1 MFIVTIRTLILYTL
15 IVIGLRVMGKRQIGE
30 LQPGELVVAIL
41 ISDLA
46 AVPMG
51 DPGIPLLYGIIPI
64 FTLIIMEIALSQI
77 SLKSRKF
84 RRILTGKP
92 SVIIHNGKVL
102 REEMEKIRSFVSGRP
117 SVIMLKGIVDEEEMR
132 KLRFNLSDLTEE
144 LRQQG
149 YLDISQID
157 TAILETNGTLTL
169 VPKSRYK
176 APDCSDMGIKAR
188 QDALPYIL
196 ISDGKLNETNL
207 RKSGFDHKWLM
218 SQIKVNGGKGI
229 EDVFI
234 MTYYMDS
241 CFIQLKGVKIS
252 G

>member
-1 MFIVTIRTLILYTL
+1 MLITIIRTLILYLL
-15 IVIGLRVMGKRQIGE
+15 IVVALRVMGKRQIGE

-51 DPGIPLLYGIIPI
+51 DPGIPLFYGIIPI
-64 FTLIIMEIALSQI
+64 FTLVIAEMVLSYI
-77 SLKSRKF
+77 CLK
-84 RRILTGKP
+84 
-92 SVIIHNGKVL
+92 N
-102 REEMEKIRSFVSGRP
+102 EKIRSIVSGRP
-117 SVIMLKGIVDEEEMR
+117 SVIMLRGIVDEKEMR

-176 APDCSDMGIKAR
+176 APDCGDMNLKPE
-188 QDALPYIL
+188 QDELPFIL
-196 ISDGKLNETNL
+196 ISDGKLNEDNL
-207 RKSGFDHKWLM
+207 KKSGFDMKWLT
-218 SQIKVNGGKGI
+218 SQINVQGGKTIG
-229 EDVFI
+229 DVFI
-234 MTYYMDS
+234 MTYYMGN
-241 CFIQLKGVKIS
+241 CYIQLKGVDIS
-252 G
+252 N

>member
-1 MFIVTIRTLILYTL
+1 MFIVMIRTLILYTL

-64 FTLIIMEIALSQI
+64 FTLVIAEMFLSYI
-77 SLKSRKF
+77 CLKS
-84 RRILTGKP
+84 
-92 SVIIHNGKVL
+92 
-102 REEMEKIRSFVSGRP
+102 EKIRSIVSGRP
-117 SVIMLKGIVDEEEMR
+117 SVIMLGGVVDEKEMR

-176 APDCSDMGIKAR
+176 APDCGDMGIKAE
-188 QDALPYIL
+188 QDQLPYII
-196 ISDGKLNETNL
+196 ISDGKLNENNL
-207 RKSGFDHKWLM
+207 KKSGFDQKWML
-218 SQIKVNGGKGI
+218 SQIKAKGGKGI
-229 EDVFI
+229 GDVFI
-234 MTYYMDS
+234 MTYYMDN
-241 CFIQLKGVKIS
+241 CFIQLKGEDIPL
-252 G
+252 